1 MGGGLSAGRPD
12 SVPSPMSD
20 GAAQEAIR
28 QADGGSSPRRSVD
41 TGGVNIRIE
50 PGVEAPGEARH
61 ALDCDELPEELL
73 DDAKLLVS
81 ELVTNCIRHA
91 RLHPGQWIGVRAR
104 PTRDGLRLEVCDPAP
119 GSRRRRP
126 SRTRCT
132 PSAAAAC
139 RSSRAW
145 PRAGAP
151 AGPARAAGRSGWS
164 STAEAVRAGSGPD
177 LPGRARTGC
186 PHARAGSATIAPTH
200 RASPQRSTAPA
211 GVVRGARLSTV
222 IRSPEISEAPQL
234 ASDEELVRRVGLGD
248 QRAFEAIYERYR
260 EPLYRYCHSIMRQRE
275 DAEEA
280 FQATMLSAF
289 QALTAGEEREIALRA
304 WLYRIAHNACI
315 SALRKRPRHDAAELT
330 GFEAAR
336 EDVGAH
342 TELAEE
348 LRQLKRDLGELP
360 DAQRSALVMREL
372 GGLSHVEIGRA
383 LGQDISA
390 VKHLIYS
397 ARSQLHD
404 LAEGRDLACTSVRRT
419 LSDGDG
425 RALRGR
431 GLRAH
436 LRACAGCRGWQT
448 ELHARPARL
457 AALAPVLSAAGFA
470 QIFEAVTGTAAAAG
484 LGAGLA
490 GGAAGAGAAGGAAGT
505 GAATAVGGGAA
516 AAGGGGAA
524 LGGGVLGAGAAAT
537 GAGVGAGA
545 AATTGS
551 LAAKLAIIG
560 SATLIGGGTA
570 ALPVID
576 AVRERPPAKMQVIV
590 PVPAG
595 GSSPLGPAAAAPT
608 TPSAPAAPPMTPLY
622 DPALNAASSTPT
634 SGASLAPAGAVA
646 AQGLPEVPTTGQASA
661 GLPAGN
667 ATSTPGET
675 PPDNPLLMP
684 VDDASEADGASGTAD
699 EVSLEDPAEG
709 AGATETPP
717 SDEPAAGA
725 DEGEP
730 SGGATPTAPVTEPAP
745 RSAADRV
752 EAALQRA
759 RDAIRERAG
768 AGGSGLPGGGGTP
781 GLTSTAPLFPPLL
794 DGLFKRSGVEESA
807 EETPP
812 PSTVAPSGEA
822 ELPAP

>member
-1 MGGGLSAGRPD
+1 
-12 SVPSPMSD
+12 MS
-20 GAAQEAIR
+20 
-28 QADGGSSPRRSVD
+28 
-41 TGGVNIRIE
+41 
-50 PGVEAPGEARH
+50 
-61 ALDCDELPEELL
+61 
-73 DDAKLLVS
+73 
-81 ELVTNCIRHA
+81 
-91 RLHPGQWIGVRAR
+91 
-104 PTRDGLRLEVCDPAP
+104 
-119 GSRRRRP
+119 
-126 SRTRCT
+126 
-132 PSAAAAC
+132 
-139 RSSRAW
+139 
-145 PRAGAP
+145 
-151 AGPARAAGRSGWS
+151 
-164 STAEAVRAGSGPD
+164 
-177 LPGRARTGC
+177 
-186 PHARAGSATIAPTH
+186 
-200 RASPQRSTAPA
+200 A
-211 GVVRGARLSTV
+211 GVVRGARLSTL
-222 IRSPEISEAPQL
+222 IRSPEISEAPQV
-234 ASDEELVRRVGLGD
+234 ASDEELVRRVALGD

-289 QALTAGEEREIALRA
+289 QALTAGTEREIALRA

-383 LGQDISA
+383 LGQDIPA

-490 GGAAGAGAAGGAAGT
+490 GGAAGAGAAGGAAGGVAGAGT
-505 GAATAVGGGAA
+505 AATVGGGAA
-516 AAGGGGAA
+516 AVGGGGAA
-524 LGGGVLGAGAAAT
+524 LGGGAAIGATAAAT
-537 GAGVGAGA
+537 GAGVTAGA
-545 AATTGS
+545 AATTGG
-551 LAAKLAIIG
+551 LAAKLAILG

-570 ALPVID
+570 AVPVID
-576 AVRERPPAKMQVIV
+576 AVREHPPAKMQIIV
-590 PVPAG
+590 PVPAAS
-595 GSSPLGPAAAAPT
+595 SSPLGPAAGLPT
-608 TPSAPAAPPMTPLY
+608 IPPASAAPPMTPIH
-622 DPALNAASSTPT
+622 DPALNAASSTPP
-634 SGASLAPAGAVA
+634 SGGSLAAAGAVA
-646 AQGLPEVPTTGQASA
+646 NPSLPEVSSPADTSA
-661 GLPAGN
+661 GLPTGD
-667 ATSTPGET
+667 ATAEPGET
-675 PPDNPLLMP
+675 PPDDVSLTP
-684 VDDASEADGASGTAD
+684 VDDASETDGTSGTDD
-699 EVSLEDPAEG
+699 EVSSEDLAAEE
-709 AGATETPP
+709 GATETPP

-725 DEGEP
+725 DEGEA
-730 SGGATPTAPVTEPAP
+730 SAGATPTAPVVEAEPE
-745 RSAADRV
+745 SAADRL
-752 EAALQRA
+752 EAALERA

-768 AGGSGLPGGGGTP
+768 TGGTGLPGDGGTTGP
-781 GLTSTAPLFPPLL
+781 TRTTPLSPPLL
-794 DGLFKRSGVEESA
+794 DGLFNRSSVEES
-807 EETPP
+807 PP
-812 PSTVAPSGEA
+812 PSNDAPSGEA